1 MAIENPVTQGAGS
14 AVVGAIRTAARATG
28 TNFQYLLATA
38 QVESGLDPNAAVAS
52 SSAKGLFQFIDQTW
66 LTTLKEA
73 GPALGYGRYADA
85 ITKSPSG
92 RYEVADP
99 EMRRKIFSLRDDPT
113 ANAAMAGAFTQ
124 QNAALLTD
132 RIGRPPTEGELYVAH
147 FLGASGAA
155 RLINRAGS
163 NPNEAAA
170 AVFPNAARANKSIF
184 YDHQGQ
190 ARSVAGVYRLLVGR
204 YDVARATPSGVAT
217 HAVAAN
223 AAVGPP
229 LVLAAAAMSAA
240 APMHGTAAAPSAPP
254 PPADARP
261 LFSSLYSEG
270 QSGPVSQFVKDLWTT
285 RPVVAAALTGQAGNQ
300 PGYQAA
306 PQLESGRGS
315 PAAPAARAQGAP
327 LDLFSDRPTDA
338 RGLFGVG
345 S

>member
-1 MAIENPVTQGAGS
+1 MPRLRAPRPRACFNSSTRPGSRPSRRRGRRSVMAAMPT
-14 AVVGAIRTAARATG
+14 R
-28 TNFQYLLATA
+28 
-38 QVESGLDPNAAVAS
+38 
-52 SSAKGLFQFIDQTW
+52 
-66 LTTLKEA
+66 
-73 GPALGYGRYADA
+73 
-85 ITKSPSG
+85 SPS
-92 RYEVADP
+92 RP
-99 EMRRKIFSLRDDPT
+99 R
-113 ANAAMAGAFTQ
+113 AAMRFRTPTCGARFSACAT
-124 QNAALLTD
+124 
-132 RIGRPPTEGELYVAH
+132 IRPPTEGELYVAH

-204 YDVARATPSGVAT
+204 YDVARATPSGPAT
-217 HAVAAN
+217 HAVASN

-229 LVLAAAAMSAA
+229 LVLAAAAMPAA
-240 APMHGTAAAPSAPP
+240 ASMRGTASAPT

-270 QSGPVSQFVKDLWTT
+270 QSGPVSQFVRDLWTT
-285 RPVVAAALTGQAGNQ
+285 RPVVAAALTGQAG
-300 PGYQAA
+300 YQAA
-306 PQLESGRGS
+306 PHVESGRGS

-338 RGLFGVG
+338 KGLFGVG